1 MKKLLI
7 IFALLAISLISCDKE
22 NDMKQKLA
30 IENGWI
36 LQSASA
42 YPAYVLDDGTRI
54 NDLMN
59 GLIKECEK
67 DDIIVFN
74 TNGKEFKNCGDSLCD
89 GETANDMELGRW
101 EYDVNGD
108 LLLMRLPF
116 HNNYKTTAN
125 VIKLTDDRLE
135 INVIVSNHNSQTT
148 SQSYWT
154 IVFIPA

>member
-1 MKKLLI
+1 MKKILSVIVL
-7 IFALLAISLISCDKE
+7 FAILLASCNKE
-22 NDMKQKLA
+22 NDMKQKLT
-30 IENGWI
+30 IENGWR
-36 LQSASA
+36 LKSATS
-42 YPAYVLDDGTRI
+42 YPAYALDDGTRI

-67 DDIIVFN
+67 DDIIIFN
-74 TNGKEFKNCGDSLCD
+74 TNGKEYKNFGDSLCD
-89 GETANDMELGRW
+89 GETDAGIELGRW

-116 HNNYKTTAN
+116 YNNYKTTAN
-125 VIKLTDDRLE
+125 VIKLTAERLE